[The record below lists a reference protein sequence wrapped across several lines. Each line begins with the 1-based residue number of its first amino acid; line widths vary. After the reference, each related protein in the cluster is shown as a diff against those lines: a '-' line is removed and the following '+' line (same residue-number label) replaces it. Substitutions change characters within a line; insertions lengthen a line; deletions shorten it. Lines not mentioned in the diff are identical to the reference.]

1 MFYVWLI
8 HEAENAFN
16 QQFSTGI
23 LQEFLKHAVPDYLVR
38 SADLFPLRLSN
49 KNDDNNHIIIA
60 IWCERIKIIP
70 IFGQIGKNIFFGVLQ
85 NFSN

>member
-38 SADLFPLRLSN
+38 GTDLFLL
-49 KNDDNNHIIIA
+49 D
-60 IWCERIKIIP
+60 C
-70 IFGQIGKNIFFGVLQ
+70 QI
-85 NFSN
+85 